1 MAVNIFSTNLNEI
14 DNDQFCRFDIDYLY
28 FAKTVFNVNN
38 RCLLKNYLTSLQT
51 GQPISREDYSDEG
64 KETNYVHLVV
74 RNIKFGKLY
83 FHNPIFINDEKG
95 EELESYKIRKGEI
108 IIAISANCGH
118 TFYYEGNFPDVQLTL
133 SHYLARITIDE
144 TKLNA
149 QLLVHYLNSE
159 TIQKYFRATETGK
172 TQKNL
177 SKVYIRELPILLP
190 EKIDIQEKIL
200 EKLQPIEIEISEL
213 QKQIRPQTEVMNRL
227 FEEALQFDIEH
238 FNQLKQVRLYS
249 LDLEDFAS
257 ETDTR
262 LGCRF
267 HNKAGEFVEVFL
279 KSKTN
284 KRIKDFISEPIVLG
298 CSVSPSQYDEDGNYF
313 YIAMSNIKNWQFEQD
328 DCKCIGD
335 EFYYQNIKKTIKCY
349 DILMA
354 RSGEGTIG
362 KVAIIL
368 DEEQEGVFADFTMRI
383 RLTGINPLFAYYY
396 FRTEIFQHMVY
407 THKKGLGN
415 NTNIFPSQVK
425 NFPMPD
431 FSDEKQNEIV
441 QKVQLEL
448 KKQKNIEVQILEKQK
463 KISKIIEEAINQSS

>member
-1 MAVNIFSTNLNEI
+1 MKCTP
-14 DNDQFCRFDIDYLY
+14 D
-28 FAKTVFNVNN
+28 
-38 RCLLKNYLTSLQT
+38 
-51 GQPISREDYSDEG
+51 
-64 KETNYVHLVV
+64 YVHLVV
-74 RNIKFGKLY
+74 RNIKYGKLY

-95 EELESYKIRKGEI
+95 EVLEPYKIKKGDI
-108 IIAISANCGH
+108 VIAISANCGYS
-118 TFYYEGNFPDVQLTL
+118 FYYEGNLPNTQLTL
-133 SHYLARITIDE
+133 SHYLAKITIDE
-144 TKLNA
+144 TTLNP

-159 TIQKYFRATETGK
+159 TIKKYFRATETGK

-190 EKIDIQEKIL
+190 ESIDKQKQILGKIQPFECEID
-200 EKLQPIEIEISEL
+200 KLQ
-213 QKQIRPQTEVMNRL
+213 QQIRPQTEVMNML
-227 FEEALQFDIEH
+227 FAEALLFDIEQ
-238 FNQLKQVRLYS
+238 FNQLKNIKLFS
-249 LDLEDFAS
+249 LSLEDFAS

-262 LGCRF
+262 FGCRF
-267 HNKAGEFVEVFL
+267 HNKAGQFIEEFL

-298 CSVSPSQYDEDGNYF
+298 SSVSPSQYEEDGNYF
-313 YIAMSNIKNWQFEQD
+313 YVAMSNIKNWQFEEE
-328 DCKCIGD
+328 DCKRVGD
-335 EFYYQNIKKTIKCY
+335 DFYKQNIKKTIQVH

-362 KVAIIL
+362 KVAIIE

-383 RLTGINPLFAYYY
+383 RLTGINPWFAYYY

-431 FSDEKQNEIV
+431 FSPEQQQEIV
-441 QKVQLEL
+441 NKVEKEL
-448 KKQKNIEVQILEKQK
+448 NKQKDIEMQILEKQA
-463 KISKIIEEAINQSS
+463 KISKIIEDTIRLSEQLSIV